1 MISSFTK
8 PRKLDHEFLSYSM
21 FKHIAFYTLSTLSL
35 GSVYLI
41 FYWFPHLFKH
51 LYNPANLET
60 ASHVLL
66 IDPSRKSSEIVEVHQ
81 QKIQISP
88 VTNKEYHTFL
98 YYKHH
103 LYIYQ
108 DSEFFQYND
117 LIYEDVKQSPANLQK
132 YMSGISN
139 NLATRLEQTLKR
151 NVIEVPL
158 IPLVTLFFSEIFTP
172 FTVFQIFSFLVWFN
186 NDYAGYATVILVLT
200 AVSICLTVYETRNQN
215 KRIRDMS
222 FYDQPVQVRRTHK
235 NSISSEI
242 LKVSSCD
249 LQIGDLV
256 LISPSEQVPADLLLL
271 EGKCIVDESMITGES
286 TPCLKQAFSGVSE
299 VSGINV
305 LSSGTFCVVSEG
317 VSRNTN

>member
-1 MISSFTK
+1 M
-8 PRKLDHEFLSYSM
+8 
-21 FKHIAFYTLSTLSL
+21 
-35 GSVYLI
+35 
-41 FYWFPHLFKH
+41 
-51 LYNPANLET
+51 
-60 ASHVLL
+60 
-66 IDPSRKSSEIVEVHQ
+66 
-81 QKIQISP
+81 
-88 VTNKEYHTFL
+88 
-98 YYKHH
+98 
-103 LYIYQ
+103 
-108 DSEFFQYND
+108 
-117 LIYEDVKQSPANLQK
+117 
-132 YMSGISN
+132 
-139 NLATRLEQTLKR
+139 
-151 NVIEVPL
+151 IEVPL

-200 AVSICLTVYETRNQN
+200 AVSICLTVYETRNQK